1 MILFYDSEEKS
12 YNKYLTGIC
21 NEESL
26 EYIFYDPKKKIFY
39 DKNGIEMKKLRLDL
53 FSDLNINKINNPY
66 NIFRT
71 DSNKYYEQI
80 NKDYKVYTDN
90 SIMKK
95 KAEEFLS
102 EFNTNLSN
110 VKRDLQNLIN
120 ERKNINLS
128 GIYTLIED
136 LPMISPKDGNIFLFS
151 TRDKTDLLYYFNENS
166 KYYAGKLKE
175 KKPLKIYSIG
185 SLVSGG
191 IFLSFNFSN

>member
-1 MILFYDSEEKS
+1 ME
-12 YNKYLTGIC
+12 
-21 NEESL
+21 
-26 EYIFYDPKKKIFY
+26 
-39 DKNGIEMKKLRLDL
+39 
-53 FSDLNINKINNPY
+53 
-66 NIFRT
+66 
-71 DSNKYYEQI
+71 
-80 NKDYKVYTDN
+80 
-90 SIMKK
+90 K

-102 EFNTNLSN
+102 KFKTNLSN
-110 VKRDLQNLIN
+110 IKRDLKSLIN

-151 TRDKTDLLYYFNENS
+151 TIDKTDLLYYFNENS